1 MATKS
6 LTITEEAYDKLKS
19 HKRPGESFTDVVLRL
34 SSDERDIWKGFGA
47 YEGTGEDVKTEL
59 ASSVHSRSRASGGGD
74 TPNARRTG

>member
-34 SSDERDIWKGFGA
+34 SGDERDIWKGFGA

-59 ASSVHSRSRASGGGD
+59 ARDREAWNEEVEERDDELFGQ
-74 TPNARRTG
+74 

>member
-34 SSDERDIWKGFGA
+34 SGDERDIWKGFGA

-59 ASSVHSRSRASGGGD
+59 ARDHEAWNEEVEERDNELFGQ
-74 TPNARRTG
+74 